1 MTFKEDKDP
10 INKSLL
16 PSGLRDQLPPHAAHE
31 ASIVEGLINTF
42 ELSGYERVKPPLI
55 EYEDT
60 LFSGPGEAMVHST
73 FRLMDPVSQKML
85 GVRSDL
91 TTQVARIASS
101 RLGHTHHPLRLCY
114 AGEVLRVMPDDLNPE
129 RELVQVG
136 AELIGEDNSLADI
149 EVIYLAYDALSN
161 VGVQSIT
168 IDITTPALIP
178 KLVEEIGIATEIGPK
193 LRAALDKK
201 DSSAIQEL
209 AGSNAGLFIGLIEAA
224 GSWDSSVKKLKALSL
239 PKLVSPILDRLEA
252 VAAFIAKEDDYLQIT
267 IDPVESRGFEYY
279 SGLGFSFFS
288 QGVRGELG
296 RGGRYILN
304 DGESTG
310 SCGFTLYMETVI
322 RALPEPVSRNR
333 LLVPHSINRD
343 VLRSL
348 RREGWITVSLF
359 QQVDSLEKEAKRLNC
374 SHIFSNNRPKK
385 LG

>member
-1 MTFKEDKDP
+1 MSFKEDKDP

-31 ASIVEGLINTF
+31 ASIVERLINTC

-73 FRLMDPVSQKML
+73 FRLMDPVSRRML
-85 GVRSDL
+85 GLRSDL

-114 AGEVLRVMPDDLNPE
+114 TGEVLRVMPDDLNPE

-136 AELIGEDNSLADI
+136 AELIGEDNALADI

-161 VGVQSIT
+161 VGAQSIT
-168 IDITTPALIP
+168 IDITTPALIL
-178 KLVEEIGIATEIGPK
+178 KLLEEIGLATEIGPK
-193 LRAALDKK
+193 LRSALDKK
-201 DSSAIQEL
+201 DSSAIQEF
-209 AGSNAGLFIGLIEAA
+209 AGANANLFTGLIEAA
-224 GSWDSSVKKLKALSL
+224 GSWDSSVKKLKALPL
-239 PKLVSPILDRLEA
+239 PKSINPILDRLEA
-252 VAAFIAKEDDYLQIT
+252 VAAFIAEEDDNLQVT

-304 DGESTG
+304 DGKSTG
-310 SCGFTLYMETVI
+310 SCGFTLYMETVL
-322 RALPEPVSRNR
+322 RALPEPISRNR

-348 RREGWITVSLF
+348 RKDGWITVSLLE
-359 QQVDSLEKEAKRLNC
+359 QVDSLEKEAKRLNC
-374 SHIFSNNRPKK
+374 SHIFSNNKPS
-385 LG
+385 LIV